1 MKKKLLVSILIFAAV
16 HCYGQGENN
25 QWCFGNLAG
34 LDFNS
39 GAPVATTSQVNT
51 TEGSSSIA
59 DASGNLLFYSD
70 GVTVWDRNHIAMPN
84 GTGLNGGAS
93 STQSALI
100 VGQPQ
105 TPGIYYI
112 FTTAEAQ
119 GILGFCYSIVDMSL
133 QGGFGDV
140 TTKNVQLFT
149 PCAEKVCATKHNNGI
164 DIWVLGHELGTNNF
178 VAYMLTSSG
187 LSAPVISSC
196 GTVYS
201 LISGV
206 EIGYM
211 KFSCDGRQLAHAM
224 RYLFMFE
231 LDSFNTTSGVV
242 TAPVSFASTN
252 GIQAYG
258 VEFSPDGNI
267 LYTADD
273 IQTSQYDITIHDA
286 VSILASK
293 NYISNDIWA
302 LQLGPDSKIYLAGYF
317 VSTLSVINDP
327 NILGAGCNYVSG
339 AIPLSGTSAL
349 GLPNQLNNLCSGPPV
364 AVFSAPNHICPGTCT
379 DFTSLSIN
387 ASTFQWSFAGANPG
401 VSTDANPV
409 QICYNSPGQYD
420 VTLIVTNGY
429 GSDTLT
435 LPNFITVYP
444 YPAPQGITQNGDSLF
459 ANQGAIGYQWYYDG
473 NLIPGATEY
482 FYVALQSG
490 NFNVVATDQN
500 GCEVEAV
507 IIDVVA
513 GIHAAADSRS
523 HQLEIYPNPVNDK
536 LTIHSQLLSGLQFT
550 NGIVENISI
559 YNMVGEKIFITS
571 VTPDKTVRAG
581 ESVQWQIDC
590 GFLPAGSY
598 WIEVSDNSKIFR
610 CSFIKQ

>member
-1 MKKKLLVSILIFAAV
+1 MKKNLLVSISLLVAIY
-16 HCYGQGENN
+16 CNGQGENN

-39 GAPVATTSQVNT
+39 GAPVATSSQVNT

-70 GVTVWDRNHIAMPN
+70 GVTVWNRNHVAMTN

-119 GILGFCYSIVDMSL
+119 GALGFCYSIVDMNL

-140 TTKNVQLFT
+140 TTRNVQLFT

-178 VAYMLTSSG
+178 VAYLLTSAG

-196 GTVYS
+196 GTIYS
-201 LISGV
+201 FLSGV

-211 KFSCDGRQLAHAM
+211 KFSPDGHQLAHAM

-231 LDSFNTTSGVV
+231 LDSFSTATGVV

-273 IQTSQYDITIHDA
+273 IQTSQYDITIHDS
-286 VSILASK
+286 VSIITSK
-293 NYISNDIWA
+293 TYISNDIWA

-339 AIPLSGTSAL
+339 AIPLIGSSAL
-349 GLPNQLNNLCSGPPV
+349 GLPNQLSMLNSGPPV
-364 AVFSAPNHICPGTCT
+364 AIFSAPNHICPGTCT

-401 VSTDANPV
+401 VSTDANPM
-409 QICYNSPGQYD
+409 QICYNSPGQYS
-420 VTLIVTNGY
+420 VSLIVTNAY

-444 YPAPQGITQNGDSLF
+444 YPAPQGIAQSGDSLF
-459 ANQGAIGYQWYYDG
+459 ANQGAVNYQWYYDG
-473 NLIPGATEY
+473 NLIPGATDY
-482 FYVALQSG
+482 FYVATQSG
-490 NFNVVATDQN
+490 SFNVVATDQN

-507 IIDVVA
+507 IFDVVA
-513 GIHAAADSRS
+513 EIQPEEGSGS
-523 HQLEIYPNPVNDK
+523 QELEIFPNPVLENI
-536 LTIHSQLLSGLQFT
+536 TILKSGFS
-550 NGIVENISI
+550 NGEKFNISI
-559 YNMVGEKIFITS
+559 YNMIGEKVFIATGTS
-571 VTPDKTVRAG
+571 ENTV
-581 ESVQWQIDC
+581 DC
-590 GFLPAGSY
+590 ELLSAGSY
-598 WIEVSDNSKIFR
+598 WIEVSNNSTSYRSRFV
-610 CSFIKQ
+610 KQ